1 MNPMSNDHLLWR
13 DGHKIFN
20 VGKPR
25 KQTPNE
31 ELQMKHHKPTQC
43 PPILHG
49 DCTNIINDFLRATRR
64 IVDART
70 GETAGSTDSNIA
82 ASLAVFTGLQNVAAY
97 LSAAINN
104 GSGEIAESLNRL
116 ARAVE
121 NLTPA
126 VEPPTLVRLRD
137 VSRRIGISSESVM
150 KLSRKGQ
157 FPAAIYLDDSG
168 VPFFTESQVNEWLA
182 SKVA

>member
-1 MNPMSNDHLLWR
+1 MSEQHSRQVGRQPRNL
-13 DGHKIFN
+13 KIS
-20 VGKPR
+20 
-25 KQTPNE
+25 E
-31 ELQMKHHKPTQC
+31 C
-43 PPILHG
+43 PPALVG
-49 DCTNIINDFLRATRR
+49 DAANVIYDDFLRSIRSRIDGRLGDGSANAETIAAVLTALATEHASVNLASYVSCAIR
-64 IVDART
+64 D
-70 GETAGSTDSNIA
+70 AGSDIADSV
-82 ASLAVFTGLQNVAAY
+82 S
-97 LSAAINN
+97 
-104 GSGEIAESLNRL
+104 RL

-157 FPAAIYLDDSG
+157 FPAAIYLDESG
-168 VPFFTESQVNEWLA
+168 VPFFVESDVDAWLA